1 MKRLNSIDLLY
12 QNLKIYKLQQKE
24 NISLNHSNC
33 KYNKVKHLKSPH
45 IFKIFTTQKLLKIK
59 ILNKKM
65 IAYSL
70 NSLYIYY
77 TKMGFEPIPILTHHK
92 NTDLNYRALLKLG
105 RISFNDP
112 YL

>member
-1 MKRLNSIDLLY
+1 
-12 QNLKIYKLQQKE
+12 
-24 NISLNHSNC
+24 
-33 KYNKVKHLKSPH
+33 
-45 IFKIFTTQKLLKIK
+45 
-59 ILNKKM
+59 M

-70 NSLYIYY
+70 NSLYMHVQYY
-77 TKMGFEPIPILTHHK
+77 TKMGFELIPILTHHK

>member
-1 MKRLNSIDLLY
+1 
-12 QNLKIYKLQQKE
+12 
-24 NISLNHSNC
+24 
-33 KYNKVKHLKSPH
+33 
-45 IFKIFTTQKLLKIK
+45 
-59 ILNKKM
+59 M

-77 TKMGFEPIPILTHHK
+77 TKMGFEQKPILTHHK

-105 RISFNDP
+105 RISFDDP